1 MTIYQTLQKYKKRR
15 PLFENSE
22 EFSFFVKNRELL
34 RHVPRF
40 EFLSNTEDDEFN
52 IIRANIIIN
61 SYFNKKTIETE
72 ISNLSN
78 EYDLNK
84 LEKGRLLNILKERL
98 SDLPYMIYNNSKI
111 YVPIFSLPVN
121 LIYSKDPEKL
131 LTYPYSLLKSDYYES
146 VIDPFD
152 VYGPSLFDSYF
163 TRLVNVCDNG
173 KEVGFFNY
181 DTNTIYIVNCQG
193 RLDVK
198 IVLFD
203 KYIKHPMTNHML
215 ERLRPV
221 VEAYFNNNRQQFVD
235 ALYDNNFISLKMHSM
250 LCQDNNK

>member
-98 SDLPYMIYNNSKI
+98 SDLPYMMYNNSKI

-235 ALYDNNFISLKMHSM
+235 ALYDNNFISLKMRSM

>member
-61 SYFNKKTIETE
+61 SYFNKKAIETE

-235 ALYDNNFISLKMHSM
+235 ALYDNNFISLKMRSM

>member
-131 LTYPYSLLKSDYYES
+131 LNYPYSLLKSDYYES

-235 ALYDNNFISLKMHSM
+235 ALYDNNFISLKMRSM

>member
-235 ALYDNNFISLKMHSM
+235 ALYDNNFISLKMRSM

>member
-84 LEKGRLLNILKERL
+84 LEKGHLLNILKERL

-235 ALYDNNFISLKMHSM
+235 ALYDNNFISLKMRSM

>member
-98 SDLPYMIYNNSKI
+98 SDLPYMIYNNNKI

>member
-221 VEAYFNNNRQQFVD
+221 VEAYFNNNRRQFVD

>member
-98 SDLPYMIYNNSKI
+98 SNLPYMIYNNSKI

-235 ALYDNNFISLKMHSM
+235 ALYDNNFISLKMRSM